1 MIVLDAVVVKSTMTE
16 PDLEDIVNP
25 KLAQYL
31 REKKTRKQVDCS
43 ETKTDIEETE
53 SQEPLSEDENF
64 IPEEEH
70 TCCQKIPL
78 KVCFPR
84 DRTVQNTIK
93 LVKHQRKI
101 EEMIR
106 EVKKE
111 IRAQK
116 GRKAGVAMSIKTENL
131 PGSATAPEFPLNED
145 SDDSLWVE
153 AAEYGVQ
160 AVSDAE
166 EYGNEDHDED
176 NSVDE
181 LTSEED
187 EKAKSRDRSVT
198 DVHMW
203 PPCPPLPKL
212 KKVKIKA
219 KSCYPFQDV
228 PKYGS
233 RFSLGRGYKSLNLGH
248 KNVIKLLR
256 KGIAVLLLHYG
267 WQETSRETLDVL
279 TDFAEEFF
287 LKLTRLLRTA
297 VDHQLETGTTGFP
310 DVLERVLVEMG
321 LGGIEGIVQDYQLR
335 VLNYNNFV
343 LGNCLRVMEEYKMLT
358 QTRQKDIISEL
369 VCKIE
374 DEDGD
379 VPEIHFPALGEGYAV
394 DELQPSLEPG
404 FQMLHSLEQEEQL
417 QNLEAEEEMTIGD
430 SLSQESQLS
439 SYSASGGTPRSK
451 KKRKK

>member
-1 MIVLDAVVVKSTMTE
+1 MSVVTE
-16 PDLEDIVNP
+16 PELEDIINP
-25 KLAQYL
+25 KLAKYL
-31 REKKTRKQVDCS
+31 REKKTRKQVDTP
-43 ETKTDIEETE
+43 ETKADSEETE

-64 IPEEEH
+64 NAEDEQ
-70 TCCQKIPL
+70 TCSQKIPM
-78 KVCFPR
+78 KVCFPM

-93 LVKHQRKI
+93 LVKYQRKI

-111 IRAQK
+111 IRRQK
-116 GRKAGVAMSIKTENL
+116 GRKAAVSMSIKTETL
-131 PGSATAPEFPLNED
+131 PGSVTIPEFPLNED
-145 SDDSLWVE
+145 SEDSLWVE
-153 AAEYGVQ
+153 ATECGVQ
-160 AVSDAE
+160 TVSDSE
-166 EYGNEDHDED
+166 ECGIEDNDED
-176 NSVDE
+176 NSVDD

-187 EKAKSRDRSVT
+187 ENGKSRDRSVT

-203 PPCPPLPKL
+203 PPCPTFPKL

-219 KSCYPFQDV
+219 KTCYPFEDV
-228 PKYGS
+228 PKYES
-233 RFSLGRGYKSLNLGH
+233 QFSLGRGYTSLNLGH
-248 KNVIKLLR
+248 KNVIKLLQ

-267 WQETSRETLDVL
+267 WQDTSREALDVL

-321 LGGIEGIVQDYQLR
+321 LGGVEGIVQDYQLR
-335 VLNYNNFV
+335 VLNYSNFV
-343 LGNCLRVMEEYKMLT
+343 HGNCLRVMEEYKMLT

-417 QNLEAEEEMTIGD
+417 QNLEAEEEMTMGD

-439 SYSASGGTPRSK
+439 SYSASGGTPRNK